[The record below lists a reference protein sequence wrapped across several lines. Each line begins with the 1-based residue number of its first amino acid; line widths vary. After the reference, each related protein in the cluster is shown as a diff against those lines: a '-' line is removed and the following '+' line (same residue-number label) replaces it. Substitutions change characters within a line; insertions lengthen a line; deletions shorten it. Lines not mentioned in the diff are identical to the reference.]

1 MFRNYARLENNM
13 YVEFYAGRAYDSES
27 LDWQPGDPSRIGLE
41 MPINEWQPPWVVAAM
56 VDVTDMEPQPAYG
69 WMYNPET
76 GLFSEPPPPYIDPR
90 PAIMAELDQIDKASA
105 RPLRTIILANPDV
118 GEGTAEKA
126 ELETLELRAAELRN
140 TLENLPPAP

>member
-56 VDVTDMEPQPAYG
+56 VDVTDTEPQPAYG

-126 ELETLELRAAELRN
+126 ELEALELRAAELRN
-140 TLENLPPAP
+140 TLENLPPTP